1 MPHSIVIR
9 LSLAQN
15 IRDQEF
21 RWTMLADLV
30 VGGSVAVSVGSTVDS
45 VGGAGSNVRSSV
57 VATSNGLVAV
67 VGVGRSDGRASV
79 GSVVARA
86 VVVGNSRGGKTT
98 SSSGRDGAN
107 LRVAVASGPGGLLT
121 LPELHAGT
129 GGVAVAGAGTE
140 GLLLLVVTHEEDL
153 DEGAEEEENG
163 ADDSDGHAGGVQLAD
178 CAEGGSIGDLVALA
192 VGTKALLGAGRAV
205 AEGSLDVALAA
216 GCTVTSHNCDSD
228 HGTTAEE
235 VEEYAKESK
244 DFLYNELA
252 WFPSFMSNCCSHFS
266 AEAACQQ
273 DSEDGVQDNGTGK
286 TSDGLLPGRNA
297 CITISLYGKKVA
309 VDAQNNRRT
318 AKLERI
324 QRSRAKLECSTAET
338 HGRKYC

>member
-1 MPHSIVIR
+1 MI
-9 LSLAQN
+9 
-15 IRDQEF
+15 
-21 RWTMLADLV
+21 
-30 VGGSVAVSVGSTVDS
+30 
-45 VGGAGSNVRSSV
+45 
-57 VATSNGLVAV
+57 ATSDGLVAV

-86 VVVGNSRGGKTT
+86 EVVGGSRGSKTT
-98 SSSGRDGAN
+98 SSSSGDGAN
-107 LRVAVASGPGGLLT
+107 LRVAVTSGPGGLLA

-140 GLLLLVVTHEEDL
+140 SLLLLVVAHEKDL
-153 DEGAEEEENG
+153 DEGTEEEEDC
-163 ADDSDGHAGGVQLAD
+163 ADDGDGHASGVELAD
-178 CAEGGSIGDLVALA
+178 RAEGGSVGDLVALA

-216 GCTVTSHNCDSD
+216 GCSITGHDSNGD
-228 HGTTAEE
+228 HSTAAKE

-244 DFLYNELA
+244 DFLYNELV
-252 WFPSFMSNCCSHFS
+252 WLPSLMSNCCSHLS

-297 CITISLYGKKVA
+297 CITISLYGEKVA
-309 VDAQNNRRT
+309 VDAQNNRRA
-318 AKLERI
+318 AKLEHI
-324 QRSRAKLECSTAET
+324 QRSRAELECSTTET
-338 HGRKYC
+338 HGCKY